1 MSAPA
6 ARLQPRTDDPPA
18 CARLCPPLECPQA
31 VCRQQNSERR
41 PPRASP
47 RADSDAGASA
57 PQEEVLS
64 STMSSPRDPREPEIL
79 DPIDDLMIP
88 EHGDEEAHGD
98 RDRTSSSVREIA
110 SRIPESLASIGRDI
124 SRTVERALSAK
135 DDYVVAVKVS
145 HEAQERLEQLVQAGV
160 FRSRA
165 DAAAFLID
173 EGIKA
178 QHELFERVS
187 LKLSEIERL
196 RAELRGMIT
205 KPE

>member
-1 MSAPA
+1 
-6 ARLQPRTDDPPA
+6 
-18 CARLCPPLECPQA
+18 
-31 VCRQQNSERR
+31 
-41 PPRASP
+41 
-47 RADSDAGASA
+47 
-57 PQEEVLS
+57 
-64 STMSSPRDPREPEIL
+64 MSSPNDPREPEIL
-79 DPIDDLMIP
+79 DPIDDLMLP
-88 EHGDEEAHGD
+88 EHDEDRPHGE
-98 RDRTSSSVREIA
+98 RVSSSVRDIA

-178 QHELFERVS
+178 QTPLFERVS
-187 LKLSEIERL
+187 AKLSEIERL

>member
-1 MSAPA
+1 
-6 ARLQPRTDDPPA
+6 
-18 CARLCPPLECPQA
+18 
-31 VCRQQNSERR
+31 
-41 PPRASP
+41 
-47 RADSDAGASA
+47 
-57 PQEEVLS
+57 
-64 STMSSPRDPREPEIL
+64 MSSPNDPRDPEIL

-88 EHGDEEAHGD
+88 EHGDEQGHGD
-98 RDRTSSSVREIA
+98 RAHVSSSVRDIA

-178 QHELFERVS
+178 QAPLFERVS
-187 LKLSEIERL
+187 AKLSEIERL
-196 RAELRGMIT
+196 RAELRGMIA

>member
-1 MSAPA
+1 MSTPN
-6 ARLQPRTDDPPA
+6 DPQDP
-18 CARLCPPLECPQA
+18 
-31 VCRQQNSERR
+31 
-41 PPRASP
+41 
-47 RADSDAGASA
+47 
-57 PQEEVLS
+57 EV
-64 STMSSPRDPREPEIL
+64 L
-79 DPIDDLMIP
+79 DPIDDLMITNA
-88 EHGDEEAHGD
+88 GGEEPHEDRAHV
-98 RDRTSSSVREIA
+98 SSSVRDIA

-178 QHELFERVS
+178 QTELFDRVA

-196 RAELRGMIT
+196 RAELRGMIA

>member
-1 MSAPA
+1 MSTPN
-6 ARLQPRTDDPPA
+6 D
-18 CARLCPPLECPQA
+18 
-31 VCRQQNSERR
+31 
-41 PPRASP
+41 
-47 RADSDAGASA
+47 
-57 PQEEVLS
+57 
-64 STMSSPRDPREPEIL
+64 PRDPRDPRDPEVL
-79 DPIDDLMIP
+79 DPIDDLMLTDA
-88 EHGDEEAHGD
+88 GDDEGQHDRAHV
-98 RDRTSSSVREIA
+98 SSSVRDIA

-145 HEAQERLEQLVQAGV
+145 HEAQDRLEQLVQAGV

-178 QHELFERVS
+178 QTELFDRVA

-196 RAELRGMIT
+196 RAELRGMIA

>member
-1 MSAPA
+1 MSTPY
-6 ARLQPRTDDPPA
+6 DPKDP
-18 CARLCPPLECPQA
+18 
-31 VCRQQNSERR
+31 
-41 PPRASP
+41 
-47 RADSDAGASA
+47 
-57 PQEEVLS
+57 EV
-64 STMSSPRDPREPEIL
+64 L
-79 DPIDDLMIP
+79 DPIDDLALRD
-88 EHGDEEAHGD
+88 DEGEPGHD
-98 RDRTSSSVREIA
+98 EQRVSSSVRDIA

-165 DAAAFLID
+165 EAAAFLID

-178 QHELFERVS
+178 QHELFDRVS

-196 RAELRGMIT
+196 RAELRGLVA
-205 KPE
+205 KEEPRS